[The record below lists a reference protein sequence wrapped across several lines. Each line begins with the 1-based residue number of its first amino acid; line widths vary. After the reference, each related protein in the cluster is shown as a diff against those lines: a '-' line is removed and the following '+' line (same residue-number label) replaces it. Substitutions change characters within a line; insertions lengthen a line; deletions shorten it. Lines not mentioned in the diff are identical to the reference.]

1 MFNNVPE
8 GDHTVIV
15 RCTSADGLMTA
26 SSTVSGLQFLHVLLT
41 LKPSGTSIIVIPQAN
56 IDATHRCRLDDG
68 PFVDCKLVEC
78 KSVQFTVT
86 TSCTGFMGFQF
97 QGVSGGRHTVT
108 VESTSLNRLT
118 SLNTTGITTVR
129 GNDAILIMDITCAL

>member
-26 SSTVSGLQFLHVLLT
+26 SSTVSGLQFLRVLLT

-56 IDATHRCRLDDG
+56 IEATHRCRLDDG
-68 PFVDCKLVEC
+68 PFVDCKPVEC
-78 KSVQFTVT
+78 KSVQFTL
-86 TSCTGFMGFQF
+86 CIGFMGFQF

-108 VESTSLNRLT
+108 VESTNLNGSTL
-118 SLNTTGITTVR
+118 LNTTGATTVR
-129 GNDAILIMDITCAL
+129 RSDAILIMDITCML